1 MEQVINIGLCAGRH
15 EMPVKD
21 FIWQKID
28 DPMDFQGLENHA
40 KEWLKTQDLWQNG
53 DTPTVN
59 LYVTGLTVALTSF
72 LNAWESTVGT
82 MDFEG
87 LKRPYLKLLHDN
99 RDTNT
104 YEPQVWL
111 GWE

>member
-21 FIWQKID
+21 FIWQQIEN
-28 DPMDFQGLENHA
+28 PMDFQGLEKDA
-40 KEWLKTQDLWQNG
+40 KEWLKTQDLWRNG
-53 DTPTVN
+53 DTPTIN

-72 LNAWESTVGT
+72 LNAWESAVGT
-82 MDFEG
+82 MEFEG
-87 LKRPYLKLLHDN
+87 MKRPYLKLLHYN
-99 RDTNT
+99 RDTQT
-104 YEPQVWL
+104 YEPQTWL

>member
-21 FIWQKID
+21 FIWQQIENL
-28 DPMDFQGLENHA
+28 MDFQGLEKDA
-40 KEWLKTQDLWQNG
+40 KEWLKTQDLWRNG
-53 DTPTVN
+53 DTPTIN

-72 LNAWESTVGT
+72 LNAWESAVGT
-82 MDFEG
+82 MEFEG
-87 LKRPYLKLLHDN
+87 MKRPYLKLLHYN
-99 RDTNT
+99 RDTQT
-104 YEPQVWL
+104 YEPQTWL